1 MAKVGVYFNAK
12 ASDEERRAAIYSG
25 DIFIYSATPASLA
38 LIGFAWELL
47 REAFSGLNPRAVHN
61 HKTKEEVAAVL
72 LKLKPYFIHHP
83 RCKEL
88 LPQLLAELGCNLDE
102 TYFDVPRLRSA
113 YPSDFL
119 TTGIAYAFP
128 PHRDTWFSAPF
139 CQVNWWIPL
148 HEITPE
154 NAMGFY
160 PHLFDTAVE
169 NNSEIYNYYEW
180 NVARGE
186 QAKQIGSRQMIV
198 PGDVQGP
205 VTTYLPEPG
214 GIIAFSG
221 AQLHQTMPNTSGLCR
236 YSIDFR
242 TVHIDDAF
250 AKRGARNVDS
260 RSTGSAIR
268 DYLKASDP
276 TERLPERVIV
286 CYNDGTEAKGAL
298 IHDGYLAQ
306 FGRQSREISGRRD
319 VAAPED

>member
-1 MAKVGVYFNAK
+1 MATNGVYFDAK
-12 ASDEERRAAIYSG
+12 LSDEERRAALYSG
-25 DIFIYSATPASLA
+25 DIFIYSPTPASLA
-38 LIGFAWELL
+38 LIEFGQELL
-47 REAFSGLNPRAVHN
+47 RDAFAGHDPRTVHT
-61 HKTKEEVAAVL
+61 HMTKEEVAAVL

-88 LPQLLAELGCNLDE
+88 LPQLLAELGCNLEE
-102 TYFDVPRLRSA
+102 TYFDVPRMRSA

-128 PHRDTWFSAPF
+128 PHRDTWFSAPP
-139 CQVNWWIPL
+139 CQVNWWIPM

-160 PHLFDTAVE
+160 PHLFDKAVE
-169 NNSEIYNYYEW
+169 NNSEVYNYYEW

-205 VTTYLPEPG
+205 AVTYLPKPG
-214 GIIAFSG
+214 GIIVFSG

-242 TVHIDDAF
+242 TVHIEDAF

-268 DYLKASDP
+268 DYLKGSDP
-276 TERLPERVIV
+276 TQRLPERVV
-286 CYNDGTEAKGAL
+286 SRYNDGTEVRGAL
-298 IHDGYLAQ
+298 IHNGYLAQ
-306 FGRQSREISGRRD
+306 LAQQSGRNRPK
-319 VAAPED
+319 A